1 MSRLWPEALGLREIR
16 FCVCFY
22 WIFVCFLSL
31 KNSRKTG
38 IIREI
43 KRAEMQSVEDKI
55 LRRIRGKP
63 KGWVFT
69 ANDFWDFG
77 SAESV
82 RKALKNICDRGR
94 IHRIARGLYHNPK
107 THPKLGTLA
116 PTPEDIVEA
125 IKTKNHTKTQPTG
138 AYAANLLGL
147 STQVPGKVIFLTNG
161 PDKQLTV
168 GSRTIQLKNRSPRF
182 MAGAGT
188 ITGLFIHALKY
199 IGQKRFKDRHLEILK
214 RSLDSK
220 QKQRIQKDIKLA
232 PAWIA
237 AVIRKLNAELKNA

>member
-1 MSRLWPEALGLREIR
+1 
-16 FCVCFY
+16 
-22 WIFVCFLSL
+22 
-31 KNSRKTG
+31 
-38 IIREI
+38 
-43 KRAEMQSVEDKI
+43 MQSVEDKI

-82 RKALKNICDRGR
+82 RKALKKICDRDR
-94 IHRIARGLYHNPK
+94 IHRLARGLYHNPK

-116 PTPEDIVEA
+116 PTPDEIVAA
-125 IKTKNHTKTQPTG
+125 IKTKQHTKAQPTG

-147 STQVPGKVIFLTNG
+147 STQVPGRVIFLTDG
-161 PDKQLTV
+161 PDKQLKV
-168 GSRTIQLKNRSPRF
+168 GNRTIQLKNRSPRS

-188 ITGLFIHALKY
+188 ITGLFIHALKH
-199 IGQKRFKDRHLEILK
+199 IGEKRFTNQHLKILK
-214 RSLDSK
+214 TSLKSA
-220 QKQRIQKDIKLA
+220 QKKRIRRDIKMA

-237 AVIRKLNAELKNA
+237 AVIRKLDKDSTND